1 VLENFLHCC
10 LELRPKRGITF
21 DLPSVLKKE
30 SVMQK
35 RIASIVAYA
44 AIAGTVKAW

>member
-1 VLENFLHCC
+1 MLENFLHCC